1 MRDQRDPDTLK
12 RYDLLLLVIR
22 ANGSPKLF
30 ILGKT
35 RPRHERRLLIVWLNL
50 RTSVFLSISGRN
62 LQ

>member
-35 RPRHERRLLIVWLNL
+35 RPRHERRLLIIVVD
-50 RTSVFLSISGRN
+50 SEVSDFLSITERKH
-62 LQ
+62 